1 MSINWSIRDLARQL
15 VTEQINVVDVR
26 VGDIVIADYGVYQVT
41 RIAYD
46 KNKRVHFYDEDEN
59 GTSPLAGAKL
69 TIVAR
74 AAVKPYAKTKRART
88 T

>member
-15 VTEQINVVDVR
+15 VTEQIHVPDVR

-59 GTSPLAGAKL
+59 GTSPLADEKL

-74 AAVKPYAKTKRART
+74 AAVKPMPKRARAT
-88 T
+88 

>member
-15 VTEQINVVDVR
+15 LTEQINVPDVR

-59 GTSPLAGAKL
+59 GTSPLAGEKL

-74 AAVKPYAKTKRART
+74 AAVKPYTKAKSTRT